1 VDVVEAGM
9 TSEYAQ
15 ELRFTVQKMRMTT
28 AAVSSF
34 AGFVLREARRGT
46 LWSSLKGLGEGTG
59 IREMSWSDLLEEQA
73 RAIPEKT
80 MLLYRKETFTY
91 RQMDEN
97 ANRVANL
104 FLQLGGGRG
113 RGVGVFMRNSTR
125 FLDIFFGV
133 QKIGMYAVPINPELK
148 GDGLQYII
156 NHSDI
161 EFLAVDAELLS
172 SLETIPGK
180 LEKPVKAIVDD
191 LEEEANGVPIPV
203 KMQRLS
209 EAYQPTAPAGNPGIS
224 HNPED
229 MCLLLYTSGTTG
241 RPKGVVTT
249 YDTSRVKQI
258 GVLADMILRREDVYY
273 TAFSL
278 CHANALLLTVTQAM
292 SVGCTI
298 ALSRKFSVSGFWDEI
313 RRHRVTLFN
322 TIGSVIPILMKQ
334 PARPTDAENRVRI
347 VFSSAC
353 PSEMWAPFE
362 KRFGVR
368 LYEAYG
374 AVDLGGKGMLN
385 WGSAPPGSLGKPVKT
400 FTGDIRIVDANGRD
414 VPPGVPGELLFPVKD
429 TVPRIT
435 YYKNEKATNEKV
447 SDGWLHT
454 GDLVKRDNRG
464 YLYFVGR
471 NTESM
476 RKGGEN
482 VSAYEVEQV
491 ILKHDAIEDV
501 AVYAVPSDLAED
513 EIMSAVKVVE
523 GKEFD
528 PGDLSRFLSD
538 KLARFAIP
546 RYIRVVDEFPMTS
559 SHRIIKGVLEKEGI
573 TEDTFDARRG

>member
-538 KLARFAIP
+538 KLSRFAIP